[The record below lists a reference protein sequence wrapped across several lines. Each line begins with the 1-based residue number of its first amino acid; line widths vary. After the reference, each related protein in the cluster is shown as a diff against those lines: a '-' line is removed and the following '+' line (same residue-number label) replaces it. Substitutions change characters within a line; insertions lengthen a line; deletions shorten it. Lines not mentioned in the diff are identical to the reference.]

1 MGRVARSTA
10 LVLAVVTASKTAT
23 IFLSSVV
30 VVATGSTPRGSS
42 NVARF
47 GGVSSTFGIRAVESN
62 NAALTMSIPRG
73 GDEPGVEKLT
83 KEKDGNENDNEE
95 DIVETL
101 YLPGLLHASVS
112 RKTDTGDAITDCT
125 VILNHK
131 KAKEL
136 GVSSGDVVA
145 IVGRRRKANHA
156 IVSVAP
162 RKQKAAGGVS
172 VSGCALAYNLANN

>member
-1 MGRVARSTA
+1 MRVARSTA

-83 KEKDGNENDNEE
+83 KEKDDNENDNEE

-112 RKTDTGDAITDCT
+112 RKTVSFSRKKETGEE
-125 VILNHK
+125 
-131 KAKEL
+131 EL
-136 GVSSGDVVA
+136 RGGKLSF
-145 IVGRRRKANHA
+145 IKIRR
-156 IVSVAP
+156 
-162 RKQKAAGGVS
+162 
-172 VSGCALAYNLANN
+172 NLTLLIIEWTSYSLIRCIS

>member
-1 MGRVARSTA
+1 MRVARSTA

-83 KEKDGNENDNEE
+83 KEKDDNENDNEE

-112 RKTDTGDAITDCT
+112 RKTVSFSRKKETGEE
-125 VILNHK
+125 
-131 KAKEL
+131 EL
-136 GVSSGDVVA
+136 RGGKLSF
-145 IVGRRRKANHA
+145 IKIRRTLTLLIIEWTSYSLIRC
-156 IVSVAP
+156 IS
-162 RKQKAAGGVS
+162 
-172 VSGCALAYNLANN
+172 

>member
-1 MGRVARSTA
+1 MRVARSTA

-83 KEKDGNENDNEE
+83 KEKDDNENDNEE

-112 RKTDTGDAITDCT
+112 RKTVSFSRKKETGEE
-125 VILNHK
+125 
-131 KAKEL
+131 EL
-136 GVSSGDVVA
+136 RGGKLSF
-145 IVGRRRKANHA
+145 IKIRR
-156 IVSVAP
+156 
-162 RKQKAAGGVS
+162 
-172 VSGCALAYNLANN
+172 NLTLLIIEWTSYSLIRCISQR

>member
-1 MGRVARSTA
+1 MRVARSTA

-83 KEKDGNENDNEE
+83 KEKDDNENDNEE

-112 RKTDTGDAITDCT
+112 RKTVSFSRKKETGEE
-125 VILNHK
+125 
-131 KAKEL
+131 EL
-136 GVSSGDVVA
+136 
-145 IVGRRRKANHA
+145 R
-156 IVSVAP
+156 
-162 RKQKAAGGVS
+162 GGGS
-172 VSGCALAYNLANN
+172 YHLLKLDGI

>member
-1 MGRVARSTA
+1 MRVARSTA

-83 KEKDGNENDNEE
+83 KEKDDNENDNEE

-112 RKTDTGDAITDCT
+112 RKTVSFSRKKETGEE
-125 VILNHK
+125 
-131 KAKEL
+131 EL
-136 GVSSGDVVA
+136 RGGKLSY
-145 IVGRRRKANHA
+145 IKIRRTLTLLIIEWTSYSLIRC
-156 IVSVAP
+156 IS
-162 RKQKAAGGVS
+162 
-172 VSGCALAYNLANN
+172 